1 MPDQWT
7 VRAVTVILGL
17 LSAIAL
23 GGTIY
28 LLGADKDATAVAVVS
43 GLAGTGFGA
52 LAGILASIRTQPP
65 APVVGE
71 QP

>member
-7 VRAVTVILGL
+7 VRAVTVIIGA

-28 LLGADKDATAVAVVS
+28 LLGAGKDATAVAVVS
-43 GLAGTGFGA
+43 GLAGTGLGA
-52 LAGILASIRTQPP
+52 LSALLASIRTGPP
-65 APVVGE
+65 
-71 QP
+71 Q